1 MSFYTMCHANNLNST
16 VRGVPRCPSL
26 LAVLTVAPQSL
37 PISQGTEA
45 QSSYFRRTDEPTL
58 WSLRGQLGVFL
69 PGLDDGLV
77 TALGRQMSAES
88 QVGTIGGLYPTS

>member
-1 MSFYTMCHANNLNST
+1 MCHANNLNST